1 MFTSFH
7 MKRLVMIVTVL
18 LTAVFTSA
26 QERFENYPLP
36 QNPDTLRILAVGNSF
51 SDDGTEYLPAL
62 LGGAG
67 IHNVIVGRL
76 YIGGCSLERHCKEY
90 ADNTPDYVYYKST
103 QNRWTTVSKNA
114 TFLDGLKDEPW
125 DIITIQEVSNYSGT
139 YPNYKEWTPKLIS
152 IIRKEA
158 LNPRATIAWHM
169 TWAYASNSSHV
180 AFPLYDRDQDK
191 MYNAILNCV
200 ENASKDFNVPVV
212 IPSGLAIQNA
222 RGTRLN
228 NDDRVNPEHTVVYQL
243 TRDGFHLSRQYG
255 RYIAACTWFETLI
268 RPVLGKSVKGNPYL
282 LEDTEFTI
290 DKKDSRLC
298 QKIAIKA
305 VSSYYKK

>member
-1 MFTSFH
+1 MI
-7 MKRLVMIVTVL
+7 KRFLLIAAGLTVAF
-18 LTAVFTSA
+18 AVSA
-26 QERFENYPLP
+26 QVAFQNYPLP

-62 LGGAG
+62 LEGAG
-67 IHNVIVGRL
+67 IHNVVVARL

-90 ADNTPDYVYYKST
+90 EEGTKDYVYYKST
-103 QNRWTTVSKNA
+103 DNRWTTVSKNA
-114 TFLDGLKDEPW
+114 GILDGLKDEPW
-125 DIITIQEVSNYSGT
+125 DIITVQEVSNHSGT
-139 YPNYKEWTPKLIS
+139 YDTYQAWAPKLIS

-158 LNPRATIAWHM
+158 LNPRASIVWHM

-180 AFPLYDRDQDK
+180 AFPLYDRNQNK
-191 MYNAILNCV
+191 MYNAILDCV
-200 ENASKDFNVPVV
+200 RRSRTDFNVPIV
-212 IPSGLAIQNA
+212 IPSGYAVQIA

-228 NDDRVNPEHTVVYQL
+228 NEDRVPAYSTVYQL

-290 DKKDSRLC
+290 NRKDAKLC
-298 QKIAIKA
+298 QKCAIGA
-305 VSSYYKK
+305 VSSFDKLL